1 MIYSKVAIR
10 EKYIADIYGNTQ
22 CHLQMILRNTMKQT
36 NNHTMCQLEVPDCHI
51 KEENHRIDLKVY
63 LIQHES
69 FTFNQFSEKT
79 K

>member
-1 MIYSKVAIR
+1 M
-10 EKYIADIYGNTQ
+10 N
-22 CHLQMILRNTMKQT
+22 QT

-51 KEENHRIDLKVY
+51 KEDNHRIDLKVY